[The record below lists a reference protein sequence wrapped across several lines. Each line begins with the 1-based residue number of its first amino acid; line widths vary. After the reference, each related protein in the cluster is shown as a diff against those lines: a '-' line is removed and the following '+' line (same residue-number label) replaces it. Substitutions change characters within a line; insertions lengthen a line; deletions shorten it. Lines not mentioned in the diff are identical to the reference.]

1 MTNFKFA
8 NDPLVSTE
16 TLMAKVATQ
25 SIEFAEPIPAV
36 TPLRLAAARPGLQGM
51 ESLVSTEFWAVPP
64 GASQRPAAGAK
75 RPVNAAGGNVVDLR
89 EAATRVKAKN
99 KKKVKKGKGKS
110 KDKGG
115 SATVEVGTSRGI
127 DSMLRNSYRT
137 QLAMIALA
145 ARKANIMISVNGFLL
160 SLLTVSS
167 SYIMTTEPLLLIPSG
182 LFLTTCVIAIV
193 FAVLAARPQ
202 SVSKAHSSTND
213 FRSDRAD
220 LLVFEQYAH
229 LSKEDH
235 MSVMFEMMHDKR
247 RVYQS
252 MVSHLY
258 FLGKS
263 ADKRFNLLK
272 VSYNTFILGLIS
284 SFVSLIVVGLTFYL

>member
-1 MTNFKFA
+1 
-8 NDPLVSTE
+8 
-16 TLMAKVATQ
+16 MAKAAIQPIEYAQPGAAVA
-25 SIEFAEPIPAV
+25 
-36 TPLRLAAARPGLQGM
+36 PLRLAASRPELKGM
-51 ESLVSTEFWAVPP
+51 DSLVSTEFWAVPP
-64 GASQRPAAGAK
+64 VAVARPALIPKA
-75 RPVNAAGGNVVDLR
+75 NNVVDLR
-89 EAATRVKAKN
+89 EAATRVKAKS
-99 KKKVKKGKGKS
+99 KKKAKKGKEKGKDN
-110 KDKGG
+110 KDKGNV
-115 SATVEVGTSRGI
+115 ATMEVGTSRGI

-202 SVSKAHSSTND
+202 SVARAHSTTSD
-213 FRSDRAD
+213 FRADRAD

-235 MSVMFEMMHDKR
+235 MSVMFEMMHDKK

-263 ADKRFNLLK
+263 ADKRFSLLK
-272 VSYNTFILGLIS
+272 VSYNSFIIGLIS
-284 SFVSLIVVGLTFYL
+284 SFASLIVVAIALYLL